1 MVINLPRYFYIYFY
15 LNPVAQATLLAK
27 HSYARGTPMK
37 KLIKYVLKYWYRYIF
52 AISCLVIGTIFD
64 DIRPQYI
71 KDIVD
76 KVIGEGK
83 IELLPRLLLIIAGIG
98 ILRTFTQY
106 FKEYTFDVTGI
117 RVGNDV
123 RFDLFKHIQKLSLNY
138 FDKANT
144 GELLAR
150 MKNDIDALAFGGVG
164 FIVMLAIEIVLHV
177 GIVIYFMFR
186 LSPTLAIFPLCILP
200 VGIFLAVILEKKLD
214 KVYDD
219 LSEENAKMN
228 TVAQEDIAGVRT
240 VKAFSREKYELE
252 KFRSHNK
259 EYYSLSMKLSKVLV
273 RYEPLFDLITKL
285 LPIGAILIGGRMVIN
300 GDISLG
306 GLAAFIIYCDSLVWP
321 MECIGWVSNEI
332 ASAFASYKKIKKV
345 ANEVPLITDP
355 ADPTVIDHVTGAV
368 TFDNV
373 SFKLDNK
380 DILKNISFSL
390 PAGKTLGIMGATG
403 SGKTSIL
410 TLLFRFYDAD
420 TGSIKLDGVDIK
432 DLSLTQLR
440 QSIAQVSQDVFLFS
454 DTISEN
460 VRFGKHDGTSD
471 ETVHK
476 CLEMARASEF
486 VDNLSEKE
494 ETVIGERGVGL
505 SGGQKQRI
513 SIARALAKNAPV
525 LVLDDSTSALD
536 TETEL
541 EIQGVL
547 DSLQDTTKIII
558 GHRISAVRKADEII
572 VLQDGAIAER
582 GTHEEL
588 LALRGLYYE
597 TYCAQYGEVA

>member
-1 MVINLPRYFYIYFY
+1 
-15 LNPVAQATLLAK
+15 
-27 HSYARGTPMK
+27 MK
-37 KLIKYVLKYWYRYIF
+37 KLIKYVLKHRFTYIF
-52 AISCLVIGTIFD
+52 AILCLFIGTIAD
-64 DIRPQYI
+64 NIRPQLI

-76 KVIGEGK
+76 EVIEGGK
-83 IELLPRLLLIIAGIG
+83 PDLLPRLLISIAAIG
-98 ILRTFTQY
+98 LLRTFTQY
-106 FKEYTFDVTGI
+106 FKEFLFDITGVK
-117 RVGNDV
+117 VGNEV

-150 MKNDIDALAFGGVG
+150 LKNDIDSLAFGGVG
-164 FIVMLAIEIVLHV
+164 FIIMLAIEILLHT
-177 GIVIYFMFR
+177 GIVIYCMFG
-186 LSPTLAIFPLCILP
+186 LSPKLAIFPLCVLP
-200 VGIFLAVILEKKLD
+200 FGVALAIVLEKKLD
-214 KVYDD
+214 TVYDN
-219 LSEENAKMN
+219 LSEENAEMN

-240 VKAFSREKYELE
+240 VKAFSRENYELE
-252 KFRSHNK
+252 KFRRHNK
-259 EYYSLSMKLSKVLV
+259 KYYELSMKLSKVLV
-273 RYEPLFDLITKL
+273 RYEPLFDLITRI
-285 LPIGAILIGGRMVIN
+285 LPIGAILIGGRMVIS

-306 GLAAFIIYCDSLVWP
+306 TLTAFVAYCDMLVWP

-345 ANEVPLITDP
+345 ANEVPMIEAP
-355 ADPTVIDHVTGAV
+355 ADPVVLPEVKGSV
-368 TFDNV
+368 EFDNV
-373 SFKLDNK
+373 TFTLDNK
-380 DILKNISFSL
+380 DILKDISFSL

-410 TLLFRFYDAD
+410 TLLFRFYDANKG
-420 TGSIKLDGVDIK
+420 TVKLDGVDVK

-460 VRFGKHDGTSD
+460 VRFGKHEGVSD
-471 ETVHK
+471 EVVRK
-476 CLEMARASEF
+476 CLEMAQATEF

-513 SIARALAKNAPV
+513 SIARALAKNAPI

-547 DSLQDTTKIII
+547 NSLTDTTKIII

-572 VLQDGAIAER
+572 VLKDGAIAER